1 MDERRKEKRSVI
13 VVGEGE
19 GGDVVNLGNARD
31 GPVARQP
38 KPVIIGHHS
47 GGSRVVVVVVAVT
60 APRSASPTTMFYL
73 FLGRARDERK
83 KRRKEKRREERRGI
97 RRRDLSPRF
106 LSVRCIARV
115 LCTFSPLPGRQ
126 GGRVLRSFNGDRI

>member
-1 MDERRKEKRSVI
+1 M
-13 VVGEGE
+13 
-19 GGDVVNLGNARD
+19 
-31 GPVARQP
+31 
-38 KPVIIGHHS
+38 
-47 GGSRVVVVVVAVT
+47 VVVVAVT

-83 KRRKEKRREERRGI
+83 KREEKRREERRGI